1 MDTVTHAL
9 AGTLIAQAGF
19 RQRIGRVA
27 TGALTVSA
35 AAPDI
40 DGLMRFQDTAFYLS
54 VHRGITHSF
63 VGGAVLALL
72 LAALF
77 YCFSATKQ
85 YWRLVG
91 LCTLGILSHIV
102 LDLFTSYGT
111 MIFLPFSGQRIAWD
125 TLFIIDVFV
134 FGIIIGGIVLAYRW
148 PSRSI
153 RVGRTALVLLA
164 GYIFVAAAAHQL
176 ALVRLRSQVERQ
188 QLPATKLAAFPMP
201 FGPLR
206 WSGVVATD
214 EATYHVIFSLLDR
227 ANRSF
232 RVYHPPHQSPVI
244 RRAEEE
250 DVVALFRWFARFPV
264 VTVTQGAVGPVVQ
277 YFDLQFTQIEGRQP
291 FLVEVVF
298 GHDGEPH
305 SAGFTRR

>member
-19 RQRIGRVA
+19 RQRMGRVA

-40 DGLMRFQDTAFYLS
+40 DGFMRFQDTALYLS

-77 YCFSATKQ
+77 YRFSAYKH
-85 YWRLVG
+85 YWRLAG
-91 LCTLGILSHIV
+91 LCYLGILSHIV

-111 MIFLPFSGQRIAWD
+111 AIFLPFNGQRIAWD
-125 TLFIIDVFV
+125 TLFIIDIFV
-134 FGIIIGGIVLAYRW
+134 SGVIVVGIVLAYRW
-148 PSRSI
+148 PSHSI
-153 RVGRTALVLLA
+153 RVGRTALVLLG
-164 GYIFVAAAAHQL
+164 GYMLVAAAAHQL
-176 ALVRLRSQVERQ
+176 ALIRLRGRVEREN
-188 QLPATKLAAFPMP
+188 LPATRLAAFPMP

-227 ANRSF
+227 GDRSF
-232 RVYHPPHQSPVI
+232 RVYPLPRNGPLF

-264 VTVTQGAVGPVVQ
+264 VTVRRGAVGPVVQ
-277 YFDLQFTQIEGRQP
+277 YFDLQFSQIEGRQP
-291 FLVEVVF
+291 FLVEVDF
-298 GHDGEPH
+298 DRHGQPR
-305 SAGFTRR
+305 SSGFAPR

>member
-1 MDTVTHAL
+1 MDTITHAL

-19 RQRIGRVA
+19 RQRMGKVA

-40 DGLMRFQDTAFYLS
+40 DGFMRFQDTALYLLH
-54 VHRGITHSF
+54 HRGITHSF
-63 VGGAVLALL
+63 VGGAMLALV

-77 YCFSATKQ
+77 SRLSSTKR

-91 LCTLGILSHIV
+91 LCYLGILSHIV
-102 LDLFTSYGT
+102 LDLLTSYGT
-111 MIFLPFSGQRIAWD
+111 MIFLPFSGERIAGD

-134 FGIIIGGIVLAYRW
+134 SGTIIGGIAIAYRW

-153 RVGRTALVLLA
+153 QVGRTALVLLA
-164 GYIFVAAAAHQL
+164 GYVFVALGAHQL
-176 ALVRLRSQVERQ
+176 ALVRLRGQIERQ
-188 QLPATKLAAFPMP
+188 QLQATKLAAFPMP

-227 ANRSF
+227 GDRSF
-232 RVYHPPHQSPVI
+232 RVYPSPGNGPLV

-250 DVVALFRWFARFPV
+250 GIVALFRWFARFPV
-264 VTVTQGAVGPVVQ
+264 VTVTEGAVGPVVQ
-277 YFDLQFTQIEGRQP
+277 YFDLQFNQIEGRQP

-298 GHDGEPH
+298 GHDGEPL
-305 SAGFTRR
+305 SARFARR

>member
-19 RQRIGRVA
+19 RQRMGRVA
-27 TGALTVSA
+27 TVALTVSA

-40 DGLMRFQDTAFYLS
+40 DGVFRFQDTAVYLS

-63 VGGAVLALL
+63 VGGAVMALL

-77 YCFSATKQ
+77 YRFSSYKQ
-85 YWRLVG
+85 YWRLAG
-91 LCTLGILSHIV
+91 LCYLGILSHIL
-102 LDLFTSYGT
+102 LDLLTSYGT

-125 TLFIIDVFV
+125 TLFIIDLFV
-134 FGIIIGGIVLAYRW
+134 SGTIIGGIVLAYRW

-164 GYIFVAAAAHQL
+164 CYILVAAAAHQL
-176 ALVRLRSQVERQ
+176 ALVRLWGQAEREN
-188 QLPATKLAAFPMP
+188 LAATRLAAFPMP

-227 ANRSF
+227 ANRPF
-232 RVYHPPHQSPVI
+232 RVYRPPDQSPLI

-250 DVVALFRWFARFPV
+250 DVVALFRLFARFPV

-277 YFDLQFTQIEGRQP
+277 YFDLQFSQIEWRQP

-298 GHDGEPH
+298 GQDGEPH
-305 SAGFTRR
+305 SAGFARR

>member
-19 RQRIGRVA
+19 RQRMGRVA

-40 DGLMRFQDTAFYLS
+40 DGFMRFQDTAFYLS

-63 VGGAVLALL
+63 VGGAALALL
-72 LAALF
+72 LAAVF
-77 YCFSATKQ
+77 YRFSATKQ

-102 LDLFTSYGT
+102 L
-111 MIFLPFSGQRIAWD
+111 
-125 TLFIIDVFV
+125 
-134 FGIIIGGIVLAYRW
+134 
-148 PSRSI
+148 
-153 RVGRTALVLLA
+153 VLLA

-176 ALVRLRSQVERQ
+176 ALVRLRGQVERQ
-188 QLPATKLAAFPMP
+188 QLPATQLAAFPMP

-232 RVYHPPHQSPVI
+232 RVYQSPHQSPLI

-305 SAGFTRR
+305 SAA